1 MKETKEKKEN
11 LRVSYLSCSFFFFFL
26 VVDMQ
31 KGDQFEHYT
40 PQFPLPVD
48 IASMSRQDTVCQF
61 CGVSYLIHNEIKA
74 LEMKCQKLEADLA
87 HYVGIPSREADLEQ
101 KLQIQ
106 RTKISDLESMIH
118 INTHKY
124 MRFQGELVNG

>member
-1 MKETKEKKEN
+1 
-11 LRVSYLSCSFFFFFL
+11 
-26 VVDMQ
+26 MQ

-74 LEMKCQKLEADLA
+74 LETKCQKLEADLA
-87 HYVGIPSREADLEQ
+87 HYAGMHSREADLEQ
-101 KLQIQ
+101 KLQNE
-106 RTKISDLESMIH
+106 RMKISDLESTIH

-124 MRFQGELVNG
+124 LSILSLLENSRLRLV